1 MLRLFIIAHAPLAS
15 AMREVA
21 AHIDDAAAAGIGI
34 CDVSADQSLDDVVMQ
49 CQSALA
55 AMGPGEILILTEVFG
70 ATPCYAAQRLC
81 SRPGIRVVSGLN
93 VPMLWRS
100 IGHLR
105 EPIDQVA
112 ELARAGG
119 QQGVMLVTPARPQQQ
134 GNKPDTH
141 DSKHDHHQ
149 Q

>member
-1 MLRLFIIAHAPLAS
+1 MPRLVIIAHAPLAS
-15 AMREVA
+15 AMRDLA
-21 AHIDDAAAAGIGI
+21 AHIDPAAADKIGI
-34 CDVSADQSLDDVVMQ
+34 CDVRADQSLEAAVLDGEQVLASFGQADV
-49 CQSALA
+49 
-55 AMGPGEILILTEVFG
+55 LILTDAFG
-70 ATPCYAAQRLC
+70 ATPCNAAQRLC
-81 SRPGIRVVSGLN
+81 NRAGIRLVSGLN

-100 IGHLR
+100 LSHLS
-105 EPIDQVA
+105 EPLDKVA

-134 GNKPDTH
+134 VNKPDSH